1 MGRLSGK
8 VAVVTGASRG
18 VGRGIALSL
27 GAEGAT
33 VYITGRTVDEKQAAV
48 PLTGTIQ
55 TTADE
60 VTQAGGKGIAIRC
73 DHRDDEQVKAAFKQV
88 MDEQGKLDILVNNA
102 WAGYEG
108 YHDNTHWYPNA
119 PFWEKPLS
127 YWDVNMDGLRWT
139 YISTAIA
146 APYLIANKGGL
157 IVNISFGVPEAGN
170 APYGVAK
177 IGTDRLTW
185 EFAHQLK
192 KHKVAVVSLYPGLVR
207 TEGVIKNAKYFD
219 MTKSESPEFT
229 GRAVVAL
236 AVDSK
241 VRRKTGQIFV
251 VGKLA
256 REYDFDD
263 IDGTRPEPI
272 GEA

>member
-60 VTQAGGKGIAIRC
+60 VTKAGGKGIAIRC

-88 MDEQGKLDILVNNA
+88 MDEQGRLDILVNNA
-102 WAGYEG
+102 WSGYEG
-108 YHDNTHWYPNA
+108 YHDETHFYPGA

-127 YWDVNMDGLRWT
+127 YWDVNLDGLRWQ
-139 YISTAIA
+139 YIASAVA
-146 APYLIANKGGL
+146 APYLIANKQGL
-157 IVNISFGVPEAGN
+157 IVNISNGVPDAGN
-170 APYGVAK
+170 AAYAVAK
-177 IGTDRLTW
+177 LGTDRLTW
-185 EFAHQLK
+185 EMAHQLK
-192 KHKVAVVSLYPGLVR
+192 EHNIAVLSLYPGLVR

-229 GRAVVAL
+229 GRAVAAL
-236 AVDSK
+236 AADSQIMD
-241 VRRKTGQIFV
+241 KTGQIFV
-251 VGKLA
+251 VAKLA

-263 IDGTRPEPI
+263 IDGTRPEPV